1 MLKSKET
8 LKNIMSY
15 GGYLKGNIIKWVGI
29 IIILFIFIPIFGSDG
44 SLEPVWLYLIKINW
58 EEGLRISQYSSNQFD
73 FGFTVAFLQL
83 ITGLFF
89 VLIGNSMINEFKAR
103 LGY

>member
-1 MLKSKET
+1 M
-8 LKNIMSY
+8 
-15 GGYLKGNIIKWVGI
+15 KGNIIKWIGI
-29 IIILFIFIPIFGSDG
+29 IIILFIFIPIFSSDG
-44 SLEPVWLYLIKINW
+44 SFEPIWLYLLKINW
-58 EEGLRISQYSSNQFD
+58 EKGLRISQYSSNVIE

-83 ITGLFF
+83 VIGLFF